1 MKIQH
6 TPLYHRVQRK
16 FPWHI
21 QVIILCLSVIA
32 PLMVLGETP
41 DGPYQQDFIL
51 TAYYSPLPGQCC
63 YVRGGYVADKILN
76 GEGVHGADGTD
87 VYPGMI
93 AAPKSYAFG
102 TMVALPGLGRFT
114 VHDRGGA
121 IQELDNGAHRLDVW
135 AGYGEE
141 GLARALAFG
150 VRKIRGT
157 VYPVGHRQPKESF
170 TFEALPAS
178 LDRLETF
185 SVSGD
190 DLLSVQPKAGDRGLS
205 VDLLQ
210 RSLKDVGFFAGSSTG
225 FFGQETTDAL
235 TAFNTAYRLK
245 ESSVQLTERSAATLT
260 AALRR
265 LPAVFPVA
273 QNVDIDAAPKAVT
286 AAQRMLRYLG
296 FYSGRTNGMYDLLL
310 SDAILR
316 FQKAKGL
323 VADALSPGAGTIGPI
338 TRGKMQEAWN
348 RRLVTAMADR
358 YVMLHRVQIALDQ
371 KKGMVDR
378 FVDLGESG
386 DTVTLL
392 QHMLADRGFFP
403 EDKINGNFG
412 DFTKSALIEYQLD
425 RKIITSKKN
434 DGAGSVGPQ
443 TLLSL
448 RSEERQ
454 KLYEVVR
461 SQGWR
466 AL

>member
-1 MKIQH
+1 
-6 TPLYHRVQRK
+6 
-16 FPWHI
+16 
-21 QVIILCLSVIA
+21 
-32 PLMVLGETP
+32 
-41 DGPYQQDFIL
+41 
-51 TAYYSPLPGQCC
+51 
-63 YVRGGYVADKILN
+63 
-76 GEGVHGADGTD
+76 
-87 VYPGMI
+87 
-93 AAPKSYAFG
+93 
-102 TMVALPGLGRFT
+102 
-114 VHDRGGA
+114 
-121 IQELDNGAHRLDVW
+121 
-135 AGYGEE
+135 
-141 GLARALAFG
+141 
-150 VRKIRGT
+150 
-157 VYPVGHRQPKESF
+157 
-170 TFEALPAS
+170 
-178 LDRLETF
+178 
-185 SVSGD
+185 
-190 DLLSVQPKAGDRGLS
+190 
-205 VDLLQ
+205 
-210 RSLKDVGFFAGSSTG
+210 
-225 FFGQETTDAL
+225 
-235 TAFNTAYRLK
+235 
-245 ESSVQLTERSAATLT
+245 
-260 AALRR
+260 
-265 LPAVFPVA
+265 
-273 QNVDIDAAPKAVT
+273 
-286 AAQRMLRYLG
+286 
-296 FYSGRTNGMYDLLL
+296 MYDLLL

-338 TRGKMQEAWN
+338 TRGKMREAWN